1 MKKVIGAWTV
11 YDAQSPAD
19 TWAVNTP
26 HNLQQLFAGDDLFVS
41 RNTEKLLW
49 AEDCRW
55 VYETVI
61 VIEDIRQKHV
71 LEFKGLD
78 YICDIYINDHKI
90 LSHEGMFS
98 RVFIDL
104 HGYVKQGVNTVK
116 VVFYL
121 PESMKNAENRGRTM
135 KCQSAWGWDAVPR
148 LLTFGI
154 WNEVVLHISEAGFI
168 RDYQIKTLSADE
180 KNARV
185 LIEAEVYPA
194 QSGAQLEV
202 LFGENRYQT
211 TVRNGLATL
220 EIIVENPRL
229 WYPVG
234 YGSPELYDVAF
245 ILKDKNQ
252 EQDRISCRFG
262 IRTVTK
268 RRMARQR
275 KTDTPLCFAVNG
287 KDIFLKGS
295 NLVPMDVFPASLT
308 EQRYRHMLEKVVD
321 SNQNLVRVWGG
332 GLIEKDCFYNLCD
345 ELGILVWQD
354 FPTCCYTLPETEA
367 YVDLAKAEATDTVK
381 RLRNHP
387 CILLWC
393 GGNELYVDWSRIK
406 PQAEQD
412 KDLYHLVSNQ
422 VINFNPETFFA
433 GTPKDSAVLKEM
445 EKICVQY
452 DGSVPFHVSTPLEG
466 EGEIHGPWG
475 YDIASG
481 DYRYRFEKS
490 FYDYWNNISGCLISE
505 AGVSGIASLETYK
518 KIISKDQ
525 QWPLDKKS
533 PDLLHH
539 NAFGA
544 AWSNENW
551 WLDLNAV
558 RNLFGDP
565 ADLET
570 LAKASEF
577 VQTEGLRYLIHAV
590 RRQRPDTCGIVL
602 WALNETF
609 PNAASLSI
617 LEYSLKP
624 KPCYKF
630 VKNAFAPNI
639 AGLWYDDLYFD
650 NELELRLFTD
660 FETAVKNP
668 TVTLELFGSNH
679 KLFFC
684 DTTADL
690 NKVWRIT
697 PNSPCVLAK
706 LTLLS
711 DGHPIH
717 NDVYFFADKNAGKAL
732 AMALSDSFFYGE
744 FQSVGKQDKTAYPIS

>member
-1 MKKVIGAWTV
+1 MKKIIDQWTV
-11 YDAQSPAD
+11 YDSQTPAQ
-19 TWAVNTP
+19 TWAVTTP

-41 RNTEKLLW
+41 DNTKKLLW
-49 AEDCRW
+49 AEDRRW

-61 VIEDIRQKHV
+61 SIDDINLKHV

-78 YICDIYINDHKI
+78 YIFDIRINGQKI
-90 LSHEGMFS
+90 LTREGMFS
-98 RVFIDL
+98 RVYIDL
-104 HGYVKQGVNTVK
+104 DGHLEKGENTVS
-116 VVFYL
+116 VTFYL
-121 PESMKNAENRGRTM
+121 PESMKSIDGRGFTM

-148 LLTFGI
+148 LLSFGI
-154 WNEVVLHISEAGFI
+154 WDDVILHESETGFI
-168 RDYQIKTLSADE
+168 KDYRLKTLFADE
-180 KNARV
+180 KTTRV

-202 LFGENRYQT
+202 VFGEDWYQT
-211 TVRNGLATL
+211 TVQNGFVSF
-220 EIIVENPRL
+220 EITVENPRL

-234 YGSPELYDVAF
+234 YGSPDLYDVNF
-245 ILKDKNQ
+245 ILKDKDQ
-252 EQDRISCRFG
+252 VQDRIDCRFG

-268 RRMARQR
+268 HRIPRQR
-275 KTDTPLCFAVNG
+275 STDTPLCFAVNG
-287 KDIFLKGS
+287 KDVFLKGS
-295 NLVPMDVFPASLT
+295 DLVPMDVFPASIT
-308 EQRYRHMLEKVVD
+308 EQRYREMLEKVVE

-332 GLIEKDCFYNLCD
+332 GLIEKDSFYTICD

-354 FPTCCYTLPETEA
+354 FPTCCYTLPETKE
-367 YVDLAKAEATDTVK
+367 YIDLAKAEVTDAVK
-381 RLRNHP
+381 RLRSHP

-412 KDLYHLVSNQ
+412 KDLYNLVSNQ
-422 VINFNPETFFA
+422 VINFNHENFFA

-445 EKICVQY
+445 EQICAKV
-452 DGSVPFHVSTPLEG
+452 DGSVPFHISTPLEG

-475 YDIASG
+475 YDLSNG
-481 DYRYRFEKS
+481 DYRYRFENS
-490 FYDYWNNISGCLISE
+490 FYDYWNNITGCLISE
-505 AGVSGIASLETYK
+505 AGVSGITSLDTYK
-518 KIISKDQ
+518 HIISKDQ

-551 WLDLNAV
+551 WLDTNAV
-558 RNLFGDP
+558 NNLFGEP
-565 ADLET
+565 ENLET
-570 LAKASEF
+570 LALASEF
-577 VQTEGLRYLIHAV
+577 VQAEGLRYLIHAV

-624 KPCYKF
+624 KPCYEF
-630 VKNAFAPNI
+630 VKNAFATNI
-639 AGLWYDDLYFD
+639 AGLWYDGLYFE

-660 FETAVKNP
+660 FETQVKDP
-668 TVTLELFGSNH
+668 SVTLELYSSDHRFI
-679 KLFFC
+679 FQ

-690 NKVWRIT
+690 QKVWRIA
-697 PNSPCVLAK
+697 PNSSCVKAK

-711 DGHPIH
+711 DSQPIH
-717 NDVYFFADKNAGKAL
+717 GDIYFFANKTAGKAL
-732 AMALSDSFFYGE
+732 EMVLTDPFFYGE
-744 FQSVGKQDKTAYPIS
+744 IYTM

>member
-1 MKKVIGAWTV
+1 MKKIIDQWTV
-11 YDAQSPAD
+11 YDAQSPAE
-19 TWAVNTP
+19 TWAVTTP

-41 RNTEKLLW
+41 DNTKKLLW
-49 AEDCRW
+49 AEDRRW
-55 VYETVI
+55 VYEAVI
-61 VIEDIRQKHV
+61 AIDDLNITHV

-78 YICDIYINDHKI
+78 YFCDIHINGQKAA
-90 LSHEGMFS
+90 SHEGMFS
-98 RVFIDL
+98 RIFVDL
-104 HGYVKQGVNTVK
+104 EGLVKQGGNTVS
-116 VVFYL
+116 VTFYL
-121 PESMKNAENRGRTM
+121 PESMKSIDGRGYTM

-148 LLTFGI
+148 LLSFGI
-154 WNEVVLHISEAGFI
+154 WDDVILHTSEAGFI
-168 RDYQIKTLSADE
+168 KDYQIKTLSADE
-180 KNARV
+180 KTARV
-185 LIEAEVYPA
+185 LLEAEIYPA

-202 LFGENRYQT
+202 VFNENKYQT
-211 TVRNGLATL
+211 TVKNGLASF
-220 EIIVENPRL
+220 EITVENPRL

-234 YGSPELYDVAF
+234 YGKQELYDVNF
-245 ILKDKNQ
+245 ILKNKDQ
-252 EQDRISCRFG
+252 EQDRINCRFG

-268 RRMARQR
+268 RRMPRQR
-275 KTDTPLCFAVNG
+275 STDTPLCFAVNG
-287 KDIFLKGS
+287 KDLFLKGS
-295 NLVPMDVFPASLT
+295 DLVPMDVFPASIT
-308 EQRYRHMLEKVVD
+308 EKRYREMLENVVN
-321 SNQNLVRVWGG
+321 SNQNFVRVWGG
-332 GLIEKDCFYNLCD
+332 GLIEKDYFYKICD

-354 FPTCCYTLPETEA
+354 FPTCCYTLPETKE
-367 YVDLAKAEATDTVK
+367 YIDLAKAEVTDAVK

-412 KDLYHLVSNQ
+412 KDLYDLVSNQ
-422 VINFNPETFFA
+422 VINFDPETFFA

-445 EKICVQY
+445 EQICAQY
-452 DGSVPFHVSTPLEG
+452 DGSVPFHISTPLEG

-475 YDIASG
+475 YDLASG
-481 DYRYRFEKS
+481 DYRYRFEKN
-490 FYDYWNNISGCLISE
+490 FYDYWNNITGCMISE
-505 AGVSGIASLETYK
+505 AGVSGITSLETYQ

-551 WLDLNAV
+551 WLDTNAV
-558 RNLFGDP
+558 NALFGEP

-577 VQTEGLRYLIHAV
+577 VQAEGLRYLIHSV

-624 KPCYKF
+624 KPCYNF
-630 VKNAFAPNI
+630 VKNAFTPNI
-639 AGLWYDDLYFD
+639 AGLWYDDLYF
-650 NELELRLFTD
+650 NGTLELRLFTD
-660 FETAVKNP
+660 FETQVKNP
-668 TVTLELFGSNH
+668 TVTLELYGSNH
-679 KLFFC
+679 NLLFS

-690 NKVWRIT
+690 QKVWRIT

-711 DGHPIH
+711 DGQPIH
-717 NDVYFFADKNAGKAL
+717 SDVYFFADKTAGKAL
-732 AMALSDSFFYGE
+732 SKVLSDPFF
-744 FQSVGKQDKTAYPIS
+744 TAKFKS